1 MATQHSALQTYRV
14 LQSVRPSVSNL
25 LSAWFST
32 HQKHDCF
39 AGIMVRC
46 SRNSLN
52 TRAGIY
58 ARRLRGKVF
67 VSYHNKNNKDLDKL
81 PERKNLCL

>member
-1 MATQHSALQTYRV
+1 MATQHSALQPYRV
-14 LQSVRPSVSNL
+14 LQSVRQSVSNL
-25 LSAWFST
+25 LSAQHT
-32 HQKHDCF
+32 ETCF

-58 ARRLRGKVF
+58 TRRLRGKVF